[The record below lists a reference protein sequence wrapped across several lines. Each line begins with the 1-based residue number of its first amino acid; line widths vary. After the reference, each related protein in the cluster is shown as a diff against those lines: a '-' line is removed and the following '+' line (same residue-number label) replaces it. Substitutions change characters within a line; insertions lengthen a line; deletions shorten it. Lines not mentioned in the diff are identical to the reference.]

1 MRNEWQ
7 LRKEI
12 CEVGQRVHER
22 GLVAAT
28 DGNISARTF
37 GDRLLITPS
46 GSCLGMLRPEDL
58 IMIDHTGR
66 VLASRGGRPSTE
78 RWMHIAAY
86 QQRPDVM
93 GVVHAHP
100 AITVAFSVAGVTM
113 PQRALPEVI
122 LAFGQI
128 PVTAYATPATEE
140 GAVVVRDLI
149 ARFDALVLERHGSL
163 TVGGSVMEAFFK
175 LEQLEH
181 AARVIL
187 MARQLGNVQ
196 ELPAEELAKLAALRE
211 KLGLGRAEDVPM

>member
-1 MRNEWQ
+1 MGNEWQ

-12 CEVGQRVHER
+12 CDVGLRVHER

-58 IMIDHTGR
+58 ILIDHAGR
-66 VLASRGGRPSTE
+66 VLAGRGRPSTE

-93 GVVHAHP
+93 GAVHAHP
-100 AITVAFSVAGVTM
+100 PITVAFAVAGVTM

-149 ARFDALVLERHGSL
+149 VRFDALVLERHGSL
-163 TVGGSVMEAFFK
+163 TVGESVTTAFFK

-196 ELPAEELAKLAALRE
+196 DLPAEELAKLAALRE
-211 KLGLGRAEDVPM
+211 KLGLGRAEDVPL